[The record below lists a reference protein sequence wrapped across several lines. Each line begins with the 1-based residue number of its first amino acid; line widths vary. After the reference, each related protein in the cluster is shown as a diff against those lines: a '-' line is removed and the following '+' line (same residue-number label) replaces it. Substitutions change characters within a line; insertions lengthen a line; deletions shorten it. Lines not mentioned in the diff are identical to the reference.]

1 MLFIYKS
8 FFKKNKMNKY
18 YLGVDLGSTTSK
30 AVIINEN
37 DEIIGRGITNTRANY
52 SVAADI
58 ARDEAIY
65 NARFSILKKNLEKEI
80 NARPEYEKYISD
92 LESVFQ
98 YEQFKVR
105 LDKLGDELLKT
116 CKDFFQD
123 QKKQEEMIDHLRNI
137 RRAFKP
143 QIKKDYLF
151 NSLGAKNQ
159 FFRDIV
165 SEKYNEEV
173 NKMDMALFEPLMTVW
188 DKSISPAENERV
200 QFNFKELVHKAMD
213 ELKNKYQN
221 LPDTAAE
228 NTNVNFDAELNLLKG
243 NFNTVA
249 DTLRKHIDEIAE
261 LEFNIANMTGTG
273 YGRALLPFPED
284 CIRSEILCHAFGAHA
299 IFPETRTVL
308 DIGGQDTK
316 AIQVDKYGLVT
327 SFQMNDRCAAGC
339 GRYLGYIADE
349 MSISLNELGPM
360 AMQAEKEVTICST
373 CTVFAGAELRELTNL
388 GEKRADILGGLHK
401 AIIMRAMSLIARSGG
416 TFNEFT
422 FTGGVARNPAII
434 KYLTQLVRENYGNDI
449 KINIHTDSIFMG
461 ALGGALFARR
471 NMNIDLPQTKQTKK
485 AIQE

>member
-1 MLFIYKS
+1 MS
-8 FFKKNKMNKY
+8 KY

-30 AVIINEN
+30 AVIINEQ

-65 NARFSILKKNLEKEI
+65 NARFSVLQKKLEAEMKLK
-80 NARPEYEKYISD
+80 PEYKKYITD

-116 CKDFFQD
+116 CDTYFTDEK
-123 QKKQEEMIDHLRNI
+123 QKEEIIGHLRKI
-137 RRAFKP
+137 RKAFKP
-143 QIKKDYLF
+143 VIKRDYLY
-151 NSLGAKNQ
+151 NNLGSKNQ

-173 NKMDMALFEPLMTVW
+173 NKLDMSLFEPLMTVW
-188 DKSISPAENERV
+188 DKSISPAENVRI
-200 QFNFKELVHKAMD
+200 QFNFQELVHKAME
-213 ELKNKYQN
+213 ELNDKYKN
-221 LPDTAAE
+221 LPETATE
-228 NTNVNFDAELNLLKG
+228 NTSVNFDAELNLLKG
-243 NFNTVA
+243 KVENVSE
-249 DTLRKHIDEIAE
+249 TLRQHIDEIAE
-261 LEFNIANMTGTG
+261 LEFNITNMTGTG

-299 IFPETRTVL
+299 VFPETRTVL

-360 AMQAEKEVTICST
+360 AMKAEKEVTICST

-388 GEKRADILGGLHK
+388 GEKREDILGGLHK

-416 TFNEFT
+416 VYNEFT
-422 FTGGVARNPAII
+422 FTGGVARNPAVI
-434 KYLTQLVRENYGNDI
+434 KYLGQLVKENYGDKI

-461 ALGGALFARR
+461 ALGGAMFARR
-471 NMNIDLPQTKQTKK
+471 NIQADLPNSKK
-485 AIQE
+485 NKEVA

>member
-1 MLFIYKS
+1 
-8 FFKKNKMNKY
+8 MNKY

-30 AVIINEN
+30 AVIINEQ

-65 NARFSILKKNLEKEI
+65 NARFSILKKKLEGEI
-80 NARPEYEKYISD
+80 AARPEYMKYISD

-105 LDKLGDELLKT
+105 LDRLGEELVKT
-116 CKDFFQD
+116 CNNFFKD
-123 QKKQEEMIDHLRNI
+123 EEVRTRIVGHLINI

-143 QIKKDYLF
+143 KIKHDYLY
-151 NSLGAKNQ
+151 NNLGAKNQ

-165 SEKYNEEV
+165 SEKYNDEV
-173 NKMDMALFEPLMTVW
+173 SKLGLELFEPLMTVW
-188 DKSISPAENERV
+188 DKSISPAENERI

-213 ELKNKYQN
+213 ELKGKYKN
-221 LPDTAAE
+221 LPETSADGVS
-228 NTNVNFDAELNLLKG
+228 VNFDAELNLLKG
-243 NFNTVA
+243 SIDDVTES
-249 DTLRKHIDEIAE
+249 LREHIDEIAD
-261 LEFNIANMTGTG
+261 LEFHIANMTGTG
-273 YGRALLPFPED
+273 YGRALLPFPSD

-349 MSISLNELGPM
+349 MGISINELGPM
-360 AMQAEKEVTICST
+360 AEKAEKEVTICST

-388 GEKRADILGGLHK
+388 GEKREDILGGLHK

-416 TFNEFT
+416 VFNEFT
-422 FTGGVARNPAII
+422 FTGGVARNGAVI
-434 KYLTQLVRENYGNDI
+434 KYLTQLVRENYGDNI

-461 ALGGALFARR
+461 ALGGAMFARR
-471 NMNIDLPQTKQTKK
+471 NVHAELPDAKKTKK
-485 AIQE
+485 LA

>member
-1 MLFIYKS
+1 MS
-8 FFKKNKMNKY
+8 KY

-30 AVIINEN
+30 SVIINEQ

-58 ARDEAIY
+58 ARDEATY
-65 NARFSILKKNLEKEI
+65 NARFSILKKNLEDEI
-80 NARPEYEKYISD
+80 KSKPEYRKYIAD

-98 YEQFKVR
+98 YEQFKIK
-105 LDKLGDELLKT
+105 LDKLGDELVKT
-116 CKDFFQD
+116 CNNFFKD
-123 QKKQEEMIDHLRNI
+123 ETTRNEMLGHLRNI

-143 QIKKDYLF
+143 KIKRDYLF
-151 NSLGAKNQ
+151 NNLGEKNQ

-173 NKMDMALFEPLMTVW
+173 NKLDMSQFEPLMTVW
-188 DKSISPAENERV
+188 DKSISPAENERIK
-200 QFNFKELVHKAMD
+200 FDFKELVHKAME
-213 ELKNKYQN
+213 ELKDKYKN
-221 LPDTAAE
+221 LPETAAE
-228 NTNVNFDAELNLLKG
+228 DESINFDAEMNLLKG
-243 NFNTVA
+243 NFDHVSES
-249 DTLRKHIDEIAE
+249 LRSHIDDIAD
-261 LEFNIANMTGTG
+261 LEFHIENMTGTG
-273 YGRALLPFPED
+273 YGRALLPFPQD

-299 IFPETRTVL
+299 VFPDTRTVL

-360 AMQAEKEVTICST
+360 AMEAQKEVNICST

-388 GEKRADILGGLHK
+388 GEKREDILGGLHK

-416 TFNEFT
+416 VFNEFT
-422 FTGGVARNPAII
+422 FTGGVARNPAVI
-434 KYLTQLVRENYGNDI
+434 KYLTQLVRDNYGNDI

-461 ALGGALFARR
+461 ALGGAMFARR
-471 NMNIDLPQTKQTKK
+471 NISADLPSNKK
-485 AIQE
+485 TSEVA

>member
-1 MLFIYKS
+1 
-8 FFKKNKMNKY
+8 MNKY

-30 AVIINEN
+30 AVIINEQ
-37 DEIIGRGITNTRANY
+37 DEIIGRGITNTRSNY

-58 ARDEAIY
+58 AKDEAIY
-65 NARFSILKKNLEKEI
+65 NARFSILQKNIQKEI
-80 NARPEYEKYISD
+80 EFSPEFKKYITD

-105 LDKLGDELLKT
+105 LDRLGEELVKT
-116 CKDFFQD
+116 CNTMFVDEDKR
-123 QKKQEEMIDHLRNI
+123 KTMLGHLINI
-137 RRAFKP
+137 RKAFKP
-143 QIKKDYLF
+143 VIKRDYLY
-151 NSLGAKNQ
+151 NNLGSKNQ

-173 NKMDMALFEPLMTVW
+173 NKLEMSLFEPLMTVW

-200 QFNFKELVHKAMD
+200 QFNFKELIHKAMD
-213 ELKNKYQN
+213 ELKDKYKN
-221 LPDTAAE
+221 LPDASAE
-228 NTNVNFDAELNLLKG
+228 DTSINFDAEMNLLKG
-243 NFNTVA
+243 KFDHVS
-249 DTLRKHIDEIAE
+249 DSLRKHIDEIAD

-284 CIRSEILCHAFGAHA
+284 CIRSEILCHAFGANA
-299 IFPETRTVL
+299 VFPETRTVL

-349 MSISLNELGPM
+349 MSISINELGPM
-360 AMQAEKEVTICST
+360 AMESEKEVVICST

-416 TFNEFT
+416 VFNEFT
-422 FTGGVARNPAII
+422 FTGGVARNPAVI
-434 KYLTQLVRENYGNDI
+434 KYLAQLVKENYGDNI

-461 ALGGALFARR
+461 ALGGAMFARR
-471 NMNIDLPQTKQTKK
+471 NIAVELPSAKK
-485 AIQE
+485 NKEVA

>member
-1 MLFIYKS
+1 MH
-8 FFKKNKMNKY
+8 KY

-30 AVIINEN
+30 AVIINEE
-37 DEIIGRGITNTRANY
+37 DKIIGRGITNTRANY

-58 ARDEAIY
+58 ARDEATY
-65 NARFSILKKNLEKEI
+65 NARFSILRANLEAEKM
-80 NARPEYEKYISD
+80 AKPEYQKYIND
-92 LESVFQ
+92 LENVFQ

-105 LDKLGDELLKT
+105 LDKLGEELLKT
-116 CKDFFQD
+116 CKAFFKD
-123 QKKQEEMIDHLRNI
+123 EETQEKMIAHLRNI
-137 RRAFKP
+137 RRSFKP
-143 QIKKDYLF
+143 KIKHDYLF
-151 NSLGAKNQ
+151 NDLGNKNQ

-173 NKMDMALFEPLMTVW
+173 NKLDMSLFEPLMTIW

-200 QFNFKELVHKAMD
+200 AFDFKELIHKAMD
-213 ELKNKYQN
+213 ELREKYKK
-221 LPDTAAE
+221 LADTAPDDASI
-228 NTNVNFDAELNLLKG
+228 NFDSEINLLKG
-243 NFNTVA
+243 NFDHVSE
-249 DTLRKHIDEIAE
+249 TLRERIDEISN
-261 LEFNIANMTGTG
+261 LEFNISNMTGTG
-273 YGRALLPFPED
+273 YGRALLPFPQE

-299 IFPETRTVL
+299 VFPETRTVL

-360 AMQAEKEVTICST
+360 AMEAQKEVNICST

-388 GEKRADILGGLHK
+388 GEKREDILGGLHK

-416 TFNEFT
+416 VFNEFT
-422 FTGGVARNPAII
+422 FTGGVARNPAVI
-434 KYLTQLVRENYGNDI
+434 KYLGQLVKENYGSEI

-461 ALGGALFARR
+461 ALGGAMFARR
-471 NMNIDLPQTKQTKK
+471 NIKVDLPAAKK
-485 AIQE
+485 TSRVA

>member
-1 MLFIYKS
+1 MS
-8 FFKKNKMNKY
+8 KY

-30 AVIINEN
+30 SVIINEQ

-58 ARDEAIY
+58 ARDEATY
-65 NARFSILKKNLEKEI
+65 NARFSILKKNLEDEI
-80 NARPEYEKYISD
+80 KSKPEYRKYIAD

-98 YEQFKVR
+98 YEQFKIK
-105 LDKLGDELLKT
+105 LDKLGDELVKT
-116 CKDFFQD
+116 CNNFFKDD
-123 QKKQEEMIDHLRNI
+123 AKRNEMLGHLRNI
-137 RRAFKP
+137 RKAFKP
-143 QIKKDYLF
+143 KIKRDYLF
-151 NSLGAKNQ
+151 NNLGEKNQ

-173 NKMDMALFEPLMTVW
+173 NKLDMSLFEPLMTVW
-188 DKSISPAENERV
+188 DKSISPAENERIK
-200 QFNFKELVHKAMD
+200 FDFKELVHKAMV
-213 ELKNKYQN
+213 ELKDKYKN
-221 LPDTAAE
+221 LPETAAE
-228 NTNVNFDAELNLLKG
+228 DESINFDAEMNLLKG
-243 NFNTVA
+243 NFDHVSE
-249 DTLRKHIDEIAE
+249 TLRSHIDHIAD
-261 LEFNIANMTGTG
+261 LEFHIENMTGTG
-273 YGRALLPFPED
+273 YGRALLPFPQD

-299 IFPETRTVL
+299 VFPDTRTVL

-360 AMQAEKEVTICST
+360 AMEAQKEVNICST

-388 GEKRADILGGLHK
+388 GEKREDILGGLHK

-416 TFNEFT
+416 VFNEFT
-422 FTGGVARNPAII
+422 FTGGVARNPAVI
-434 KYLTQLVRENYGNDI
+434 KYLTQLVKDNYGNDI

-461 ALGGALFARR
+461 ALGGAMFARR
-471 NMNIDLPQTKQTKK
+471 NIKADLPTTKK
-485 AIQE
+485 PQEVA

>member
-1 MLFIYKS
+1 
-8 FFKKNKMNKY
+8 MNKY

-30 AVIINEN
+30 SVIINDQ

-52 SVAADI
+52 AVAADI
-58 ARDEAIY
+58 ARDEAVY
-65 NARFSILKKNLEKEI
+65 NARFSVLKKKLEGEI
-80 NARPEYEKYISD
+80 KANPHYKKYIND

-105 LDKLGDELLKT
+105 LDKLGEELLKT
-116 CKDFFQD
+116 CKTFFKD
-123 QKKQEEMIDHLRNI
+123 EATQEKMLGHLRSI
-137 RRAFKP
+137 RKAFKP
-143 QIKKDYLF
+143 VIKHDYLY
-151 NSLGAKNQ
+151 NNLGAKNQ

-173 NKMDMALFEPLMTVW
+173 NKLELSLFEPLMTVW
-188 DKSISPAENERV
+188 DKSISPAEN
-200 QFNFKELVHKAMD
+200 QLITFDFKELICKAID
-213 ELKNKYQN
+213 ELKEKYKN
-221 LPDTAAE
+221 LPDTVTD
-228 NTNVNFDAELNLLKG
+228 NTSINFDAELNLLKG
-243 NFNTVA
+243 NFEHISES
-249 DTLRKHIDEIAE
+249 LRTHIDEITE
-261 LEFNIANMTGTG
+261 IEFNITNMTGTG
-273 YGRALLPFPED
+273 YGRALLPFPQD

-360 AMQAEKEVTICST
+360 ALKAEKEVTICST

-388 GEKRADILGGLHK
+388 GEKKEDILGGLHK

-416 TFNEFT
+416 VFNEFT
-422 FTGGVARNPAII
+422 FTGGVARNPAVI
-434 KYLTQLVRENYGNDI
+434 KYLSQLVKENYGDKI
-449 KINIHTDSIFMG
+449 KINIHADSIFMG
-461 ALGGALFARR
+461 ALGGAMFARR
-471 NMNIDLPQTKQTKK
+471 NLNIALPSGKKETAEMN
-485 AIQE
+485 

>member
-1 MLFIYKS
+1 
-8 FFKKNKMNKY
+8 MNKY

-30 AVIINEN
+30 AVIINDQ
-37 DEIIGRGITNTRANY
+37 DEIIGRGITNTRSNY
-52 SVAADI
+52 AVAADI

-65 NARFSILKKNLEKEI
+65 NARFSILKKKLDEEI
-80 NARPEYEKYISD
+80 KARPEYKRYIND
-92 LESVFQ
+92 LEGVFQ

-116 CKDFFQD
+116 CKEFF
-123 QKKQEEMIDHLRNI
+123 KEESKQEEMLGYLRSI
-137 RRAFKP
+137 RKAFKP
-143 QIKKDYLF
+143 KIKHDYLY
-151 NSLGAKNQ
+151 NELGAKNQ

-173 NKMDMALFEPLMTVW
+173 NKLDMSVFEPLMTIW
-188 DKSISPAENERV
+188 DKSISPAENQRV
-200 QFNFKELVHKAMD
+200 QFDFKELIDKAIE
-213 ELKNKYQN
+213 ELKEKYKN
-221 LPDTAAE
+221 LPDT
-228 NTNVNFDAELNLLKG
+228 TPDSISVNFDAELNLLKG
-243 NFNTVA
+243 NFKQVSES
-249 DTLRKHIDEIAE
+249 LREHIDEIAD
-261 LEFNIANMTGTG
+261 LEFHIANMTGTG

-299 IFPETRTVL
+299 VFPDTRTVL

-360 AMQAEKEVTICST
+360 AMKAEKEVTICST

-388 GEKRADILGGLHK
+388 GEKREDILGGLHK

-416 TFNEFT
+416 VFNEFT
-422 FTGGVARNPAII
+422 FTGGVARNPAVI
-434 KYLTQLVRENYGNDI
+434 KYLGQLVKENYGDKI

-461 ALGGALFARR
+461 ALGGAMFARR
-471 NMNIDLPQTKQTKK
+471 NLQVALPSDKK
-485 AIQE
+485 SKVEVN

>member
-1 MLFIYKS
+1 MS
-8 FFKKNKMNKY
+8 KY

-30 AVIINEN
+30 AVIINEQ

-58 ARDEAIY
+58 ARDEAVY
-65 NARFSILKKNLEKEI
+65 NARFSVLEKKLENEI
-80 NARPEYEKYISD
+80 ATRPEYKKYITD

-98 YEQFKVR
+98 YEQFKVK
-105 LDKLGDELLKT
+105 LDRLGDELVKT
-116 CKDFFQD
+116 CNNFF
-123 QKKQEEMIDHLRNI
+123 KEEEKRNEILNHLRNI
-137 RRAFKP
+137 RKAFKP
-143 QIKKDYLF
+143 KIKHDYLY
-151 NSLGAKNQ
+151 NNLGAKNQ

-173 NKMDMALFEPLMTVW
+173 NKLDMQLFEPLMTVW
-188 DKSISPAENERV
+188 DKSISPAENQRV

-213 ELKNKYQN
+213 ELREKYKN
-221 LPDTAAE
+221 LPDTTAD
-228 NTNVNFDAELNLLKG
+228 TSVNFDAEINLLKG
-243 NFNTVA
+243 NFDHVA
-249 DTLRKHIDEIAE
+249 QTLRQHIEEIAE
-261 LEFNIANMTGTG
+261 LDFEIANMTGTG
-273 YGRALLPFPED
+273 YGRALLPFPSD

-299 IFPETRTVL
+299 VFPETRTVL

-360 AMQAEKEVTICST
+360 AMKAEKEVTICST

-388 GEKRADILGGLHK
+388 GEKREDILGGLHK

-416 TFNEFT
+416 VYNEFT
-422 FTGGVARNPAII
+422 FTGGVARNPAVI
-434 KYLTQLVRENYGNDI
+434 KYLTKLVRDNYGDNI

-461 ALGGALFARR
+461 ALGGAMFARR
-471 NMNIDLPQTKQTKK
+471 NIQADLPSAKK
-485 AIQE
+485 ETNVA

>member
-1 MLFIYKS
+1 
-8 FFKKNKMNKY
+8 MNKY

-30 AVIINEN
+30 AVIINEQ

-65 NARFSILKKNLEKEI
+65 NARFSVLKKKLEGEI
-80 NARPEYEKYISD
+80 KANPHYKKYIDD

-105 LDKLGDELLKT
+105 LDKLGEELLKT
-116 CKDFFQD
+116 CQTFFRD
-123 QKKQEEMIDHLRNI
+123 EATQEKMLGHLRNI

-143 QIKKDYLF
+143 VIKHDYLY
-151 NSLGAKNQ
+151 NNLGAKNQ

-173 NKMDMALFEPLMTVW
+173 NKLDLSLFEPLMTVW
-188 DKSISPAENERV
+188 DKSISPAENQLITFDFR
-200 QFNFKELVHKAMD
+200 ELIYKAID
-213 ELKNKYQN
+213 ELKEKYKN
-221 LPDTAAE
+221 LPDEVTD
-228 NTNVNFDAELNLLKG
+228 NTSVNFDAELNLLKG
-243 NFNTVA
+243 NFEHVSES
-249 DTLRKHIDEIAE
+249 LRTHIDEITE
-261 LEFNIANMTGTG
+261 IEFNITNMTGTG
-273 YGRALLPFPED
+273 YGRALLPFPQD

-360 AMQAEKEVTICST
+360 AMKAEKEVTICST

-388 GEKRADILGGLHK
+388 GEKKEDILGALHK

-416 TFNEFT
+416 VFNEFT
-422 FTGGVARNPAII
+422 FTGGVARNPAVI
-434 KYLTQLVRENYGNDI
+434 KYLSQLVKENYGDQI
-449 KINIHTDSIFMG
+449 KINIHPDSIFMG
-461 ALGGALFARR
+461 ALGGAMFARR
-471 NMNIDLPQTKQTKK
+471 NLNITLPSGKK
-485 AIQE
+485 ETAKLN

>member
-1 MLFIYKS
+1 
-8 FFKKNKMNKY
+8 MNKY

-30 AVIINEN
+30 AVIINDR

-58 ARDEAIY
+58 ARDEAVY
-65 NARFSILKKNLEKEI
+65 NARFSVLKKKLQEDL
-80 NARPEYEKYISD
+80 NAGAEYKKYIND

-105 LDKLGDELLKT
+105 LDKLGDELVKT
-116 CKDFFQD
+116 CRAFFKDESR
-123 QKKQEEMIDHLRNI
+123 QEEILTHLRST

-143 QIKKDYLF
+143 KIKHDYLY
-151 NSLGAKNQ
+151 NNLGAKNQ

-173 NKMDMALFEPLMTVW
+173 NKLDIALFEPLMTVW

-200 QFNFKELVHKAMD
+200 TFNFKELVHKAMA
-213 ELKNKYQN
+213 ELREKYKNPEVASSSGNGK
-221 LPDTAAE
+221 A
-228 NTNVNFDAELNLLKG
+228 DAEMELLQKK
-243 NFNTVA
+243 FARVEE
-249 DTLRKHIDEIAE
+249 TLRPHIDEIAD
-261 LEFNIANMTGTG
+261 LEFAITNMTGTG
-273 YGRALLPFPED
+273 YGRALLPFPQE

-299 IFPETRTVL
+299 VFPNTRTVL

-360 AMQAEKEVTICST
+360 ALQAQKEVNICST
-373 CTVFAGAELRELTNL
+373 CTVFAGAELRELTNV
-388 GEKRADILGGLHK
+388 GEKREDILGGLHK

-416 TFNEFT
+416 VFNEFT
-422 FTGGVARNPAII
+422 FTGGVARNPAVI
-434 KYLTQLVRENYGNDI
+434 KYLTQLVKENYGDGI

-461 ALGGALFARR
+461 ALGGAMFARR
-471 NMNIDLPQTKQTKK
+471 NLKVDLPDSKK
-485 AIQE
+485 SKATVNEE

>member
-1 MLFIYKS
+1 MS
-8 FFKKNKMNKY
+8 KY
-18 YLGVDLGSTTSK
+18 FLGVDLGSTTSK
-30 AVIINEN
+30 AVIINEQ

-52 SVAADI
+52 AVAADI

-65 NARFSILKKNLEKEI
+65 NARFSILKNKLEGEMKEK
-80 NARPEYEKYISD
+80 PEYRKYIND

-105 LDKLGDELLKT
+105 LDKLGEELLKT
-116 CKDFFQD
+116 CYAFFKDETQ
-123 QKKQEEMIDHLRNI
+123 QAEIIGHLRNI

-143 QIKKDYLF
+143 VIKRDYLY
-151 NSLGAKNQ
+151 NNLGAKNQ

-173 NKMDMALFEPLMTVW
+173 NKLDMSLFEPLMTVW
-188 DKSISPAENERV
+188 DKSISPAENIRV
-200 QFNFKELVHKAMD
+200 QFNFQELVNKAMD
-213 ELKNKYQN
+213 ELKEKYKN
-221 LPDTAAE
+221 LPDSSLDDKS
-228 NTNVNFDAELNLLKG
+228 VDFDAEMNLLKG
-243 NFNTVA
+243 NFQHVSES
-249 DTLRKHIDEIAE
+249 LREHIDEIAN
-261 LEFNIANMTGTG
+261 LEFNISNMTGTG

-360 AMQAEKEVTICST
+360 AMESTKDVTICST

-416 TFNEFT
+416 VFNEFT
-422 FTGGVARNPAII
+422 FTGGVARNPAVI
-434 KYLTQLVRENYGNDI
+434 KYLFQLIKENYGDNI

-461 ALGGALFARR
+461 ALGGAMFARR
-471 NMNIDLPQTKQTKK
+471 NMNVDLPSAKKTKEV
-485 AIQE
+485 A

>member
-1 MLFIYKS
+1 
-8 FFKKNKMNKY
+8 MNKY

-30 AVIINEN
+30 AVIINEQ

-65 NARFSILKKNLEKEI
+65 NARFSVLKKKLEAELQANPHYK
-80 NARPEYEKYISD
+80 KYIND

-105 LDKLGDELLKT
+105 LDKLGEELLKT
-116 CKDFFQD
+116 CRTFFQD
-123 QKKQEEMIDHLRNI
+123 EATQEKMLVHLRNI

-143 QIKKDYLF
+143 VIKHDYLY
-151 NSLGAKNQ
+151 NNLGAKNQ

-173 NKMDMALFEPLMTVW
+173 NKLDLSLFEPLMTVW
-188 DKSISPAENERV
+188 DKSISPAEN
-200 QFNFKELVHKAMD
+200 QLITFDFKELIYKAMD
-213 ELKNKYQN
+213 ELKEKYKN
-221 LPDTAAE
+221 LPDEITD
-228 NTNVNFDAELNLLKG
+228 NTSVNFDAELNLLKG
-243 NFNTVA
+243 NFEHVSES
-249 DTLRKHIDEIAE
+249 LRTHIDEITE
-261 LEFNIANMTGTG
+261 IEFNITNMTGTG
-273 YGRALLPFPED
+273 YGRALLPFPQD

-360 AMQAEKEVTICST
+360 ALKAEKEVTICST

-388 GEKRADILGGLHK
+388 GEKKEDILGGLHK

-416 TFNEFT
+416 VFNEFT
-422 FTGGVARNPAII
+422 FTGGVARNPAVI
-434 KYLTQLVRENYGNDI
+434 KYLSQLVRENYGDKI

-461 ALGGALFARR
+461 ALGGAMFARR
-471 NMNIDLPQTKQTKK
+471 NINIDLPSGKK
-485 AIQE
+485 ESAEIN

>member
-1 MLFIYKS
+1 
-8 FFKKNKMNKY
+8 MNKY

-65 NARFSILKKNLEKEI
+65 NARFSVLQKNLENEI
-80 NARPEYEKYISD
+80 KVKPEYKKYITD

-105 LDKLGDELLKT
+105 LDKLGEELLKT
-116 CKDFFQD
+116 CNTFFKDE
-123 QKKQEEMIDHLRNI
+123 KKKKEIVEHLRDI
-137 RRAFKP
+137 RKAFKP
-143 QIKKDYLF
+143 VIKRDYLY
-151 NSLGAKNQ
+151 NNLGSRNQ

-173 NKMDMALFEPLMTVW
+173 NKLDISVFEPLMTVW
-188 DKSISPAENERV
+188 DKSISPAENVRI
-200 QFNFKELVHKAMD
+200 QFNFQELVHKAMD
-213 ELKNKYQN
+213 ELREKYKN
-221 LPDTAAE
+221 LPDTSPDDVS
-228 NTNVNFDAELNLLKG
+228 VNFDAEMNLLKG
-243 NFNTVA
+243 NFDHVSE
-249 DTLRKHIDEIAE
+249 TLREHIDEISQ
-261 LEFNIANMTGTG
+261 LEFNITNMTGTG
-273 YGRALLPFPED
+273 YGRALLPFPQD

-299 IFPETRTVL
+299 VFPDTRTVL

-360 AMQAEKEVTICST
+360 AMKAEKEVTICST

-388 GEKRADILGGLHK
+388 GEKREDILGGLHK

-416 TFNEFT
+416 VFNEFT
-422 FTGGVARNPAII
+422 FTGGVARNPAVI
-434 KYLTQLVRENYGNDI
+434 KYLGQLVKENYGDNI

-461 ALGGALFARR
+461 ALGGAMFARR
-471 NMNIDLPQTKQTKK
+471 NIHVDLPSAKKEKQ
-485 AIQE
+485 I

>member
-1 MLFIYKS
+1 MS
-8 FFKKNKMNKY
+8 KY

-30 AVIINEN
+30 AVIINDK

-65 NARFSILKKNLEKEI
+65 NARFSVLKKKLEAEMKV
-80 NARPEYEKYISD
+80 NPEYNKYIND

-98 YEQFKVR
+98 YEQFKVKLDR
-105 LDKLGDELLKT
+105 LGEELLKT
-116 CKDFFQD
+116 CGTFF
-123 QKKQEEMIDHLRNI
+123 KEEERRNEILNHLRNI

-143 QIKKDYLF
+143 KIKHDYLY
-151 NSLGAKNQ
+151 NDLGSKNQ

-173 NKMDMALFEPLMTVW
+173 NKLGIGLFEPLMTVW

-200 QFNFKELVHKAMD
+200 MFDFKELVHKAME
-213 ELKNKYQN
+213 ELEVKYKN
-221 LPDTAAE
+221 LPDTNAGDVS
-228 NTNVNFDAELNLLKG
+228 VNFDAEMNLLKG
-243 NFNTVA
+243 NFDHVSE
-249 DTLRKHIDEIAE
+249 TLRVHIDEIAD
-261 LEFNIANMTGTG
+261 LEFNIENMTGTG
-273 YGRALLPFPED
+273 YGRALLPFPQE

-299 IFPETRTVL
+299 VFPNTRTVL

-360 AMQAEKEVTICST
+360 AMEAEKEVTICST

-388 GEKRADILGGLHK
+388 GEKRADILGGLH
-401 AIIMRAMSLIARSGG
+401 
-416 TFNEFT
+416 
-422 FTGGVARNPAII
+422 
-434 KYLTQLVRENYGNDI
+434 
-449 KINIHTDSIFMG
+449 
-461 ALGGALFARR
+461 
-471 NMNIDLPQTKQTKK
+471 
-485 AIQE
+485 